1 MLLANQIK
9 REEILEVGKKY
20 PKAVRHPFNHLAEY
34 GMPWRTSLS
43 AINFRS
49 MWDNAADDDAAMK
62 VDSEFMAKLE
72 KAARKWNSML
82 PNQWMNNAAQDV
94 DVIGS
99 YGEDNVKKRRKV
111 SEKYDPEQTFQNLCS
126 RGYKLATAP
135 GQTFREQL

>member
-1 MLLANQIK
+1 MLLAYQTE

-20 PKAVRHPFNHLAEY
+20 PKAVRHPFNPLAKY
-34 GMPWRTSLS
+34 GMPWLTSLP

-49 MWDNAADDDAAMK
+49 IWDNAADDDAAMK

-72 KAARKWNSML
+72 KAARKWNSLL

-99 YGEDNVKKRRKV
+99 YGEDNVKKLRKV

-126 RGYKLATAP
+126 GGYKLARVP
-135 GQTFREQL
+135 GRAFREEL